1 MPKTRLIIG
10 KSMSEELISLIS
22 SGFAQSEHETIRTNA
37 NDVIWDNIIDSVWA
51 ATDFEVGEL
60 IWNTFNVKLSLS

>member
-10 KSMSEELISLIS
+10 KSMSEELISHIS
-22 SGFAQSEHETIRTNA
+22 SGFTQSEHETIRTNA

-60 IWNTFNVKLSLS
+60 IWNTFNVNLSLS

>member
-1 MPKTRLIIG
+1 MAKTRLIIG

-22 SGFAQSEHETIRTNA
+22 SGFAQSEHKGIRVNTD
-37 NDVIWDNIIDSVWA
+37 DVIWDNIIDSVWA

-60 IWNTFNVKLSLS
+60 IWNTFNVNLSLS